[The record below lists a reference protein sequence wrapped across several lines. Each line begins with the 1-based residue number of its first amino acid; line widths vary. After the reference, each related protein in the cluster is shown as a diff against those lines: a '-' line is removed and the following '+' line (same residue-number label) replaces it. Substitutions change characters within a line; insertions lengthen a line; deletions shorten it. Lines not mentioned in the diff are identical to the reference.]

1 MATIQQNKQVWDGSY
16 NWQEKGNEWSASWGG
31 PEMQWQASLMPRLYP
46 FLPAASILEIAPG
59 YGRWTHFLK
68 DHCRQLQ
75 LVELSQ
81 ECIDA
86 CKQRFAGERHIGYH
100 VNDGLSLSMI
110 ADDSID
116 LAFSFDSL
124 VHAEQEVIT
133 AYLQQLRRKLR
144 KDGVAF
150 LHHSNVGAYDS
161 YIQSVKGMSPQEFEA
176 LGIVRPVDH
185 WRAHSVSATSFAQ
198 AARQAGLACI
208 NQEMINWLDTPLTID
223 CISIVTQPG
232 SRFARPNRVFR
243 NPQFMDEA
251 AHAARIARAY
261 GYAESARPSAI
272 ENLAI

>member
-16 NWQEKGNEWSASWGG
+16 NWQEQGNEWSASWGG
-31 PEMQWQASLMPRLYP
+31 PEMQWHASLLPRLYP
-46 FLPAASILEIAPG
+46 FLPADTILEIAPG

-68 DHCRQLQ
+68 EQCRELH

-86 CKQRFAGERHIGYH
+86 CQSRFADQRHINYH
-100 VNDGLSLSMI
+100 VNDGLSLAMI

-124 VHAEQEVIT
+124 VHAEQDVIV

-144 KDGVAF
+144 RDGVAF
-150 LHHSNVGAYDS
+150 LHHSNVGAMDPYMQA
-161 YIQSVKGMSPQEFEA
+161 IKHLPAPELEA
-176 LGIVRPVDH
+176 LGIVRPIDH
-185 WRAHSVSATSFAQ
+185 WRAHSVSAASFHQ

-208 NQEMINWLDTPLTID
+208 NQETINWLDTPLTID

-232 SRFARPNRVFR
+232 SKWARPHRLTR
-243 NPQFMDEA
+243 NPQFMEEA

-261 GYAESARPSAI
+261 GFAEKTVTPAVHT
-272 ENLAI
+272 LAI